1 MHSAVPR
8 FGADGHR
15 GGGEILH
22 LFQSEIQ
29 LFGFGS
35 QFGHVFGCA
44 SRVGRDEV
52 GDDLL
57 LQPTFAVDTVE
68 DAFEVVEL
76 LERGLSHQVQ
86 HAVGSVL
93 RCYFQAAGDVPC
105 DEFASIEFGSAVDV
119 LVLRAM
125 QQQVI
130 THTATD
136 EALLDARQCINGSIN
151 VEQRSVVGVQIFA
164 NGRMNAR
171 GTFAALAQ
179 AFVASLHAIHI
190 GRRAAEVAEITFE
203 VGHVGDLLHFAQDAL
218 F

>member
-1 MHSAVPR
+1 MLGVESADKVFTFQLSECGTDVGTFFRFIPKEEHALAQFFFGCFGRVDGVHGVGMHSAVPR

-29 LFGFGS
+29 LFGFGC
-35 QFGHVFGCA
+35 QFGHVFSCA

-93 RCYFQAAGDVPC
+93 RC
-105 DEFASIEFGSAVDV
+105 
-119 LVLRAM
+119 
-125 QQQVI
+125 
-130 THTATD
+130 
-136 EALLDARQCINGSIN
+136 
-151 VEQRSVVGVQIFA
+151 
-164 NGRMNAR
+164 
-171 GTFAALAQ
+171 
-179 AFVASLHAIHI
+179 
-190 GRRAAEVAEITFE
+190 
-203 VGHVGDLLHFAQDAL
+203 HF
-218 F
+218 